1 MDESA
6 GGQNWQPIGTRMLFH
21 PFKGGEQAVLC
32 AGSIAAYELD
42 LARLC
47 RCAVFRA
54 VLTPGG
60 NPQVPLRAPT
70 LRVFAFCPR
79 PRLSASSTSRAKLS
93 MFSAVRAGMSSG
105 GRHAFSCQRLTNTI
119 GPRFKAAEGH
129 GAFPAI
135 PQQPDKNQAIA
146 ALSLLV
152 LHGPDDHMRSQ
163 YRHSGSCP
171 DRSHGNRCA
180 RVQFGM
186 GHYVRRPIPKAPIA

>member
-93 MFSAVRAGMSSG
+93 MVSAVRAGMSSG
-105 GRHAFSCQRLTNTI
+105 GRHAFSCQTFQSRRRAWRL
-119 GPRFKAAEGH
+119 PRHTATAGQEPSYSSVVAAGF
-129 GAFPAI
+129 AWP
-135 PQQPDKNQAIA
+135 
-146 ALSLLV
+146 
-152 LHGPDDHMRSQ
+152 
-163 YRHSGSCP
+163 
-171 DRSHGNRCA
+171 
-180 RVQFGM
+180 
-186 GHYVRRPIPKAPIA
+186 